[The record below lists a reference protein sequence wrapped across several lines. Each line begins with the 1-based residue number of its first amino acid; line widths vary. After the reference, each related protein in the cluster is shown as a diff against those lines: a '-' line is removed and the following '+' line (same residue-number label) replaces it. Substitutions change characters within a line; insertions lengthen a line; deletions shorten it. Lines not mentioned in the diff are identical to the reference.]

1 MNTMQ
6 MKRLIT
12 AISAALS
19 FAVVIIS
26 CSSPTV
32 PQNSVKSES
41 LPDIYPDY
49 THVTIPCNIAPL
61 TFTIKEK
68 GDDYVTRISK
78 GDKEILLGGCD
89 VTPSLAE
96 WQSLMAEAVGSDIT
110 IEVYARQNEKWTAY
124 KPFTCNVSADSIDP
138 YISYRLIPPSYVC
151 YETLTI
157 SQRNLTNYDETVIYN
172 NMLAATEND
181 GSCIN
186 CHAYKN
192 YRTDNMQFHIRQYNG
207 GTLFVHN
214 GKPVKLDMATDST
227 LSAGVYPAFN
237 PVYDVVAYSVNK
249 TGQIFHTR
257 NSNKV
262 EVQDLHS
269 DVIIY
274 NPVSNT
280 VTNVADSPDN
290 LEVFPWWSP
299 DGRTLYYGSAHFV
312 IEDTANNLMK
322 EEIIRYRDIKYDILR
337 RPWNPDTYSFGPV
350 DTVFAAT
357 KLGKSATF
365 PRISP
370 DGRFL
375 LFALGEYGCFHVWHK
390 DADLYVQDLST
401 GNYWPLSEA
410 NSTDAESYHSWSSNS
425 RWILFSSRRDDTN
438 YTRLYIAHVD
448 EDGKASKAFLLPQ
461 ESPHYYPLFD
471 RSYNVPEFMKEPVP
485 FTPQELAEIVRGE
498 AVKVE
503 YSSTGK

>member
-1 MNTMQ
+1 MRIIQQIVMMAAVMLVVASCGSPKLPADSTAVD
-6 MKRLIT
+6 RL
-12 AISAALS
+12 
-19 FAVVIIS
+19 
-26 CSSPTV
+26 
-32 PQNSVKSES
+32 PQ
-41 LPDIYPDY
+41 IYPDY
-49 THVTIPCNIAPL
+49 IDVTVPCNIAPL
-61 TFTIKEK
+61 TFAIDEDGEEFMAHFAAGDYSVITEGREASPALDKWRRLLSLSQGNAITVTVYVGNK
-68 GDDYVTRISK
+68 G
-78 GDKEILLGGCD
+78 
-89 VTPSLAE
+89 
-96 WQSLMAEAVGSDIT
+96 
-110 IEVYARQNEKWTAY
+110 KWHAM
-124 KPFTCNVSADSIDP
+124 KPFNIHVSPDSIDN

-151 YETLTI
+151 YESLTI

-172 NMLAATEND
+172 NMLAATEED

-192 YRTDNMQFHIRQYNG
+192 YRTDNMQFHIRQHNG

-214 GKPVKLDMATDST
+214 GKPVKLNMATDST
-227 LSAGVYPAFN
+227 LSAGVYPSFN

-262 EVQDLHS
+262 EVQDVAS

-280 VTNVADSPDN
+280 VTNVSDDPDN

-312 IEDTANNLMK
+312 VQDTANTVMK

-337 RPWNPDTYSFGPV
+337 RSWNPDTYTFGAP

-365 PRISP
+365 PRVSP
-370 DGRFL
+370 DGRYL

-390 DADLYVQDLST
+390 DADLYLLDLES
-401 GNYWPLSEA
+401 GDYRPLEAA
-410 NSTDAESYHSWSSNS
+410 NSSEAESYHSWSSNS

-448 EDGKASKAFLLPQ
+448 ADGRASKAFVLPQ
-461 ESPHYYPLFD
+461 ATSDYYPMFD
-471 RSYNVPEFMKEPVP
+471 RSYNVPEFMVEPVR
-485 FTPQELAEIVRGE
+485 FTPQEFAEIIKGE
-498 AVKVE
+498 SQGVT